1 MKDYDKNKE
10 SSYLKYWDVKNLY
23 GWAMSLKLPVNNSE
37 WIKNT
42 SQFNEGFIKNY
53 NEESFKGY
61 FLKVD
66 VQCLRKFPELHNGLP
81 LLPERMKFKKF
92 EKFITNLHDKTE
104 HVIHI
109 RHLK

>member
-1 MKDYDKNKE
+1 
-10 SSYLKYWDVKNLY
+10 
-23 GWAMSLKLPVNNSE
+23 MSLKLPVNNFE

-53 NEESFKGY
+53 NEEIFKGY

-66 VQCLRKFPELHNGLP
+66 VQCFRKFLELHNGLP
-81 LLPERMKFKKF
+81 LLPERMKFEKF
-92 EKFITNLHDKTE
+92 EKFVTNLHDKTE
-104 HVIHI
+104 YVIHI